1 MPLTLMGHSMGALA
15 LMEFT
20 KRYTDQS
27 VQNVVQRIILID
39 IPSDSLTNYASFQNT
54 GKMLR

>member
-1 MPLTLMGHSMGALA
+1 MEFITVNKLNNPNIPLTLMGHSMGALA

-27 VQNVVQRIILID
+27 VQKVV
-39 IPSDSLTNYASFQNT
+39 
-54 GKMLR
+54 